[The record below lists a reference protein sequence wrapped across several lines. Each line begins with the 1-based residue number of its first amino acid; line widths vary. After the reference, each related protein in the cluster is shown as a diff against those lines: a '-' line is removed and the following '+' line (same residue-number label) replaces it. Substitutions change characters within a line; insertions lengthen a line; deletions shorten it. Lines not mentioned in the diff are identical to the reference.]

1 MRNTVLLFI
10 AAASFAACDYI
21 DQPFRN
27 PGGGGTATANGDT
40 VIQTERAVLVE
51 DFTGHQCK
59 NCPKASKALKQLDS
73 LYGPSRVV
81 GLAIHA
87 GPANFTAT
95 SAEYPT
101 DFTTADGDDL
111 ADVFGVFALP
121 LGMVNRI
128 DFPTNTHL
136 KSYSSWGGL
145 AATQLAQSP
154 EVLFSA
160 YSGFDSTSRVAT
172 LRLEVRSQVAQAN
185 AVGVAVYLKES
196 GIVSPQ
202 LMPDQTRDTNYVHY
216 NVFRRAPWGPFGQ
229 EVWAAGAATSTATA
243 TLDAS
248 TTLEASW
255 NARHMKWVAIAFDKA
270 TNRVLQAVQIDVK

>member
-10 AAASFAACDYI
+10 AAATFAACDYI

-27 PGGGGTATANGDT
+27 PGGGGTGTANGDT

-59 NCPKASKALKQLDS
+59 NCPKASKVLKQLDS
-73 LYGPSRVV
+73 LYGPSKVV

-121 LGMVNRI
+121 LGMVNRL

-160 YSGFDSTSRVAT
+160 FSGFDSTSRVAT
-172 LRLEVRSQVAQAN
+172 LRLEVRSQAAQAN

-202 LMPDQTRDTNYVHY
+202 FMPDQTRDTNYVHD

-229 EVWAAGAATSTATA
+229 EVWAAGAATSASTA

-255 NARHMKWVAIAFDKA
+255 NARRMKWVAIAFDKA

>member
-40 VIQTERAVLVE
+40 VIQTERALLVE

-101 DFTTADGDDL
+101 DFATADGDDL

>member
-1 MRNTVLLFI
+1 LLFI

>member
-160 YSGFDSTSRVAT
+160 FSGFDSTSRVAT

>member
-95 SAEYPT
+95 SAAYPT

-160 YSGFDSTSRVAT
+160 FSGFDSTSRVAT

-248 TTLEASW
+248 TTVEASW
-255 NARHMKWVAIAFDKA
+255 NARQMKWVAIAFDKA

>member
-40 VIQTERAVLVE
+40 VIQTERALLVE

-160 YSGFDSTSRVAT
+160 FSGFDSTSRVAT
-172 LRLEVRSQVAQAN
+172 LRLEVRSQAAQAN